1 MYEEGHSRNCAN
13 TPEEK
18 REPEHWPDNQ
28 TTVNRETETLR
39 KGKHTALW
47 YVGQTEAAPHKQL
60 TTIF

>member
-18 REPEHWPDNQ
+18 REPDNQ
-28 TTVNRETETLR
+28 TTVNRERETLR

-47 YVGQTEAAPHKQL
+47 YVGQREAAPHKQL